1 MIGRNKR
8 IQKINSIE
16 NSIKYIETQISQQ
29 KSMINSLERIVRK
42 HEESKAKL
50 QKQLENFTNDKT

>member
-8 IQKINSIE
+8 IQKINSIQ

-50 QKQLENFTNDKT
+50 EKQLENFTNDKT

>member
-8 IQKINSIE
+8 IEKINSIQ
-16 NSIKYIETQISQQ
+16 NSINYIETQISQQ

>member
-1 MIGRNKR
+1 MIGSNKR
-8 IQKINSIE
+8 IQKINSIQ

-50 QKQLENFTNDKT
+50 EKQLEDFTNDKT